1 MPLSLT
7 ETLAALAG
15 GTMTAQA
22 HAEQVLDRAAG
33 AAMLGA
39 FIALDAEGLRR
50 AAQASDARRAA
61 GSAGALDGAALAVKD
76 NIDTADLPTTGGT
89 RALTGPAAADA
100 PPLARLRRAGAMVAG
115 KTNLHELAFGI
126 TSNNAAFGA
135 VRNPHDHGL
144 IAGGSSGGTAAAIA
158 AGIVPAGLGT
168 DTGGSVRIPAALCGI
183 TGFRPT
189 LGRYPAGGVVPLSAT
204 RDTIG
209 PMGHTVADV
218 ALLDAIMAAEP
229 PGLAAPDASAL
240 RLGVPRRVLWEGLEP
255 EVANRCEAALERLSK
270 AGVTLIETGP
280 EDLWADDAAA
290 SFPIVLYETMREL
303 PAYCAARGV
312 KFDDLLAG
320 IASPDVRGIVE
331 SQLGEGAMP
340 EAAYRAALDIHR
352 PAMQRNWARWFADH
366 DLHGALFPTTPLR
379 ARPIGA
385 DETVSLNG
393 ADLPTFPTFIRNT
406 DHGSVMGV
414 PGISLPLPGDG
425 LPVGLELDGLAGQ
438 DRALLG
444 IAACLENLL
453 TR

>member
-7 ETLAALAG
+7 ETLAAFDG
-15 GTMTAQA
+15 GTLNAQT
-22 HAEQVLDRAAG
+22 HAEHVLERAAEL
-33 AAMLGA
+33 ASLGA
-39 FIALDAEGLRR
+39 FIALNTEGLRQ

-61 GSAGALDGAALAVKD
+61 GTAGALDGAALAIKD

-89 RALTGPAAADA
+89 RALVGPAAADA
-100 PPLARLRRAGAMVAG
+100 PPLARLRRAGALVAG

-135 VRNPHDHGL
+135 VRNPHDRAL

-189 LGRYPAGGVVPLSAT
+189 VGRYPAGGVVPLSAT

-209 PMGHTVADV
+209 PMGRTVVDV
-218 ALLDAIMAAEP
+218 ALLDAIMADEP
-229 PGLAAPDASAL
+229 FGLAVPDESVL
-240 RLGVPRRVLWEGLEP
+240 RLAVPRRMLWEGLEP
-255 EVANRCEAALERLSK
+255 AVASRCEAALARLSA
-270 AGVTLIETGP
+270 AGVTLIETDP

-290 SFPIVLYETMREL
+290 SFPIVLFETMREL

-312 KFDDLLAG
+312 SFGDLLAG
-320 IASPDVRGIVE
+320 IASPDVRGILE

-340 EAAYRAALDIHR
+340 EAAYRAALEIHR
-352 PAMQRNWARWFADH
+352 PAMQRNWARWFAAH
-366 DLHGALFPTTPLR
+366 DLHGAVFPTTPLR

-393 ADLPTFPTFIRNT
+393 TDLPTFPTFIPNT
-406 DHGSVMGV
+406 DHGSVMGT

-425 LPVGLELDGLAGQ
+425 LPVGLELDGIAGE
-438 DRALLG
+438 DRAILG
-444 IAACLENLL
+444 IAARLEALL
-453 TR
+453 AD